1 MSFLFMKL
9 DKQYQHQKIESR
21 IYRKWERLRVFT
33 PPKRGKVKTPFSIIM
48 PPPNANGSLH
58 VGNAM
63 FVTLEDIMARF
74 QRMKGKTTLMLPG
87 ADHAGILTQVVFER
101 KLAKEG
107 KTRFDLGRRKFFKEC
122 LKFSQENKKTM
133 YAQIKK
139 IGASCDWTRE
149 KFTLDKDV
157 SQQVIKTFIQLH
169 KDGLIYRAERL
180 VNWCPRCMTALSN
193 LEVEYQEV
201 QAKLYFIKYPLLQ
214 HSSLTGEQRFLIV
227 ATTRPETML
236 GDTAIAINPEDNRY
250 TNFVG
255 QKIILPLKDR
265 KIPVIADKQVDP
277 EFGTGVV
284 KITPAHDQND
294 FEIGNKHHLPNIRVI
309 GFDNK
314 MTKEAGRFAGLT
326 PLKAREEILQE
337 LQSQDLLIN
346 AKRYIHQV
354 GHCERCQTVIEPQ
367 VSLQWFVKIK
377 PLAEP
382 AIKAVKTKKISFIPK
397 RFEKQYFQWMKQI
410 YDWCISRQLWWG
422 HQLPVYYCG
431 REGLSALQLTMN
443 PDLAKKTKAGCGQ
456 TIIGLTKRR
465 KCPKCGR
472 KNCLIRDPDTLDTWF
487 SAGQWPYTTLGYPHK
502 TDFKNFYPTSVM
514 ETGYEI
520 LFFWV
525 ARMIMLGL
533 YQTGKIPFKTVY
545 LHGLVRDAFGEKIS
559 KSKKNAIDPLDIVE
573 KFGADALRMALVV
586 GASPGNDLS
595 LGEAKIKG
603 YRNFCNKI
611 WNIARFITSHLP
623 RQYHQVPPYSSRLKG
638 LTKQDKIIIKKLNLL
653 IKKTTKN
660 FEDYQFSPAG
670 EGIYHFIW
678 HQLADKYLESTKKRL
693 AEKDKT
699 ALSVLRHVFLNSL
712 KLLHP
717 FMPFV
722 TEAIWEKMPRKYPH
736 PLITSSWPK
745 A

>member
-1 MSFLFMKL
+1 MKL

-21 IYRKWERLRVFT
+21 IYRKWERSGAFT
-33 PPKRGKVKTPFSIIM
+33 PPKRGKVKNPFSIIM

-58 VGNAM
+58 IGNAM

-107 KTRFDLGRRKFFKEC
+107 KTRFNLGRRKFFKEC
-122 LKFSQENKKTM
+122 LKFTQQNKKAM
-133 YAQIKK
+133 YTQIKK

-157 SQQVIKTFIQLH
+157 SQQVIKTFVHLH

-201 QAKLYFIKYPLLQ
+201 QAKLYFIKYPLLK
-214 HSSLTGEQRFLIV
+214 HSFLTDEQRFLIV

-236 GDTAIAINPEDNRY
+236 GDTAIAVNPEDNRY
-250 TNFVG
+250 ANFVG
-255 QKIILPLKDR
+255 QKITLPLKDR
-265 KIPVIADKQVDP
+265 EISVIADKQVDP

-284 KITPAHDQND
+284 KVTPAHDQND
-294 FEIGNKHHLPNIRVI
+294 FEIGKRHQLPSIRVI

-314 MTKEAGRFAGLT
+314 MTEEAGRFAGLT

-346 AKRYIHQV
+346 AKRHIHQV
-354 GHCERCQTVIEPQ
+354 GHCERCQTVIEPL

-397 RFEKQYFQWMKQI
+397 RFENQYFQWMNQI
-410 YDWCISRQLWWG
+410 HDWCISRQLWWG
-422 HQLPVYYCG
+422 HQLPAYYCG
-431 REGLSALQLTMN
+431 REGLSALQLAMN
-443 PDLAKKTKAGCGQ
+443 PELAKKTTAGCGQ

-472 KNCLIRDPDTLDTWF
+472 KNSLIQDPDTLDTWF
-487 SAGQWPYTTLGYPHK
+487 SSSQWPYTTLGYPHK
-502 TDFKNFYPTSVM
+502 ADFKNFYPTSVM

-520 LFFWV
+520 LLLWV
-525 ARMIMLGL
+525 SRMVMLGL
-533 YQTGKIPFKTVY
+533 YQTGKVPFKTVY
-545 LHGLVRDAFGEKIS
+545 LHGMVRDAFGEKIS
-559 KSKKNAIDPLDIVE
+559 KSKENAIDPLDVIE

-603 YRNFCNKI
+603 YRNFCNKL
-611 WNIARFITSHLP
+611 WNIARFIASHLP
-623 RQYHQVPPYSSRLKG
+623 SQNHQIPFYSSRLKG

-660 FEDYQFSPAG
+660 FEDYKFSPAG
-670 EGIYHFIW
+670 EDIYQFIW

-699 ALSVLRHVFLNSL
+699 ALSVLRHVLLNSL

-722 TEAIWEKMPRKYPH
+722 TEAIWEKMPRKYHH
-736 PLITSSWPK
+736 PLIISSWPK

>member
-1 MSFLFMKL
+1 
-9 DKQYQHQKIESR
+9 
-21 IYRKWERLRVFT
+21 
-33 PPKRGKVKTPFSIIM
+33 
-48 PPPNANGSLH
+48 
-58 VGNAM
+58 
-63 FVTLEDIMARF
+63 
-74 QRMKGKTTLMLPG
+74 
-87 ADHAGILTQVVFER
+87 
-101 KLAKEG
+101 
-107 KTRFDLGRRKFFKEC
+107 
-122 LKFSQENKKTM
+122 
-133 YAQIKK
+133 
-139 IGASCDWTRE
+139 
-149 KFTLDKDV
+149 
-157 SQQVIKTFIQLH
+157 
-169 KDGLIYRAERL
+169 
-180 VNWCPRCMTALSN
+180 
-193 LEVEYQEV
+193 
-201 QAKLYFIKYPLLQ
+201 
-214 HSSLTGEQRFLIV
+214 
-227 ATTRPETML
+227 
-236 GDTAIAINPEDNRY
+236 
-250 TNFVG
+250 
-255 QKIILPLKDR
+255 
-265 KIPVIADKQVDP
+265 
-277 EFGTGVV
+277 
-284 KITPAHDQND
+284 
-294 FEIGNKHHLPNIRVI
+294 
-309 GFDNK
+309 
-314 MTKEAGRFAGLT
+314 
-326 PLKAREEILQE
+326 LQE
-337 LQSQDLLIN
+337 LQGQDLLIN

-367 VSLQWFVKIK
+367 ASLQWFVKIK

-382 AIKAVKTKKISFIPK
+382 ATKAVKTKKISFIPK
-397 RFEKQYFQWMKQI
+397 RFEKQYFHWMKQI
-410 YDWCISRQLWWG
+410 HDWCISRQLWWG
-422 HQLPVYYCG
+422 HQLPAYYCG

-472 KNCLIRDPDTLDTWF
+472 KNSLIRDPDTLDTWF

-533 YQTGKIPFKTVY
+533 YQTGKVPFKTVY

-559 KSKKNAIDPLDIVE
+559 KSKENAIDPLDVIE

-611 WNIARFITSHLP
+611 WNIARFIASHLP
-623 RQYHQVPPYSSRLKG
+623 KQHLQVPLYSSRLKG

-660 FEDYQFSPAG
+660 FEDYKFSSAG
-670 EGIYHFIW
+670 EDIYQFIW
-678 HQLADKYLESTKKRL
+678 HELADKYLESTKKRL

-699 ALSVLRHVFLNSL
+699 ALSVLLHVLLSSL

-722 TEAIWEKMPRKYPH
+722 TEAIWEKMPRKYRH
-736 PLITSSWPK
+736 PLIISSWPK